1 VKISVAAYQGRWIEL
16 KADEGAIG
24 KCKWSAFG
32 FGTMTDA
39 KKLQIGSGHYWSC
52 LNQAWWW

>member
-1 VKISVAAYQGRWIEL
+1 MIHGMKISAAAYQGRWTEL

-39 KKLQIGSGHYWSC
+39 KKLQIGSGHY
-52 LNQAWWW
+52 